1 MEGLKPAY
9 EQAPCQIVIKYNKNH
24 LNFEQSDSMLI
35 LCLKNKGIV
44 VFLEVHNLSAN
55 INGKEILNDL
65 CFEIDRGQIHAI
77 MGPNGSG
84 KSTLANV
91 IMGHPKYSV
100 TSGSILVDGEKILD
114 LGTEER
120 AKRGLFLGF
129 QYPTE
134 IPGVGYSH
142 FLRNAYNILNK
153 SLSGKQENRE
163 VFLTV
168 KEFHEYL
175 KKNLDNVGLQTTF
188 LSRYLNEGFS
198 GGEKK
203 RSEVMQMLV
212 LKPIIAILDEPDSGL
227 DIDAIQA
234 VAEAINILIS
244 TGAGILII
252 THYAR
257 ILRYLSKLDKVHVM
271 SKGQIIKSG
280 GKELSEE
287 LEVKGYGWIG
297 LSDDTGSQQSSKL

>member
-1 MEGLKPAY
+1 
-9 EQAPCQIVIKYNKNH
+9 
-24 LNFEQSDSMLI
+24 
-35 LCLKNKGIV
+35 LKNKRFV
-44 VFLEVHNLSAN
+44 VFLQIHDLSAN

-65 CFEIDRGQIHAI
+65 CFELERGQVHAI

-91 IMGHPKYSV
+91 IMGHPKYTV
-100 TSGSILVDGEKILD
+100 TSGSILVDGENILD
-114 LGTEER
+114 MSTEER

-153 SLSGKQENRE
+153 SLSGKQKDRE

-175 KKNLDNVGLQTTF
+175 KKNLDSVGLQSTF
-188 LSRYLNEGFS
+188 LGRYLNEGFS

-212 LKPIIAILDEPDSGL
+212 LKPLIAILDEPDSGL

-244 TGAGILII
+244 TGAGVLII

-257 ILRYLSKLDKVHVM
+257 ILRFLSRLDKVHVM

-297 LSDDTGSQQSSKL
+297 LADDTNTTQPNSTEL

>member
-1 MEGLKPAY
+1 M
-9 EQAPCQIVIKYNKNH
+9 NN
-24 LNFEQSDSMLI
+24 LNFEQSNLIFI
-35 LCLKNKGIV
+35 LCLRNRRNV
-44 VFLEVHNLSAN
+44 VFLEIHNLSAN
-55 INGKEILNDL
+55 ISGKEILNDL
-65 CFEIDRGQIHAI
+65 CLEIDRGQVHAI

-100 TSGSILVDGEKILD
+100 TSGRILVDGENILE
-114 LGTEER
+114 LSTEER
-120 AKRGLFLGF
+120 AKKGLFLGF

-175 KKNLDNVGLQTTF
+175 KKNLDNVGLQSTF

-212 LKPIIAILDEPDSGL
+212 LKPMIAILDEPDSGL

-257 ILRYLSKLDKVHVM
+257 ILRYLSKLDQVHVM

-297 LSDDTGSQQSSKL
+297 LDEDSSTTSDKS